1 MKKVLLVLLGVFLL
15 VGCGKSTTYDLSK
28 VEKGVTSYYPDAE
41 VITLERLGKKYDV
54 DTSSIEEGLIL
65 MPKLA
70 SNADMLFVL
79 KPKEKEKVKKEIDG
93 LFDMF
98 LTQYEMY
105 YEEEYQK
112 LKDKTVK
119 EKDGYLIYIVSN
131 ESDQVLK
138 AIEENH

>member
-1 MKKVLLVLLGVFLL
+1 MKRIYYFLL
-15 VGCGKSTTYDLSK
+15 AVLAVFFFPVLAFAQESSDFVIDFSK
-28 VEKGVTSYYPDAE
+28 
-41 VITLERLGKKYDV
+41 IHYDV
-54 DTSSIEEGLIL
+54 DTSSMEEGLIL

-79 KPKEKEKVKKEIDG
+79 KPKEKEKAKKEIDD

-119 EKDGYLIYIVSN
+119 EQDGYLIYIVSN